1 MIRCV
6 VLTNMADVFV
16 DALDELYLL
25 FLTCVISL
33 SETFI
38 ILHEIFWINPNLD
51 YSIYKSSPGLNFLI
65 MD

>member
-25 FLTCVISL
+25 FLTFVISL
-33 SETFI
+33 SETFR
-38 ILHEIFWINPNLD
+38 ILHKIVWIKLNLD
-51 YSIYKSSPGLNFLI
+51 
-65 MD
+65 